1 MEYFESN
8 INVIRSQI
16 KANKKYKE
24 ISNLFKQRFPE
35 VRRGFS
41 ERNLR
46 LFCSKHG
53 ISKLNEAEIDAVIQQ
68 CVSEVRLPA
77 FHLSFDFVLLYITL
91 FVKYQVGPTY
101 GRKMMTGYVRS
112 KGLPLSGKQ
121 VAKSLRR
128 VNPADHARRR
138 EDTVRRRNPVPYN
151 ALYYGNKL
159 HCDQNEKL
167 GMYGC
172 TFYALSD
179 GCSSRIIKLFSMPK
193 KNAVIIYA
201 HFRFVK

>member
-1 MEYFESN
+1 MSNIYISLITKKAERKISRGFSAFCLFTQSRKKSTFFTFLCFDFSAGSCQGESN

-16 KANKKYKE
+16 KANKTYKE

-53 ISKLNEAEIDAVIQQ
+53 ISKLNKAEIDAVIQQ

-91 FVKYQVGPTY
+91 FET
-101 GRKMMTGYVRS
+101 
-112 KGLPLSGKQ
+112 
-121 VAKSLRR
+121 
-128 VNPADHARRR
+128 N
-138 EDTVRRRNPVPYN
+138 
-151 ALYYGNKL
+151 
-159 HCDQNEKL
+159 
-167 GMYGC
+167 
-172 TFYALSD
+172 
-179 GCSSRIIKLFSMPK
+179 SS
-193 KNAVIIYA
+193 
-201 HFRFVK
+201 

>member
-77 FHLSFDFVLLYITL
+77 FHLSFDFEERGKKLKKLEKFLFLAFLRLVRYKYYSRKLLQFISKTNPKNIRL
-91 FVKYQVGPTY
+91 FM
-101 GRKMMTGYVRS
+101 RKG
-112 KGLPLSGKQ
+112 GLF
-121 VAKSLRR
+121 LR
-128 VNPADHARRR
+128 
-138 EDTVRRRNPVPYN
+138 
-151 ALYYGNKL
+151 
-159 HCDQNEKL
+159 
-167 GMYGC
+167 
-172 TFYALSD
+172 
-179 GCSSRIIKLFSMPK
+179 FS
-193 KNAVIIYA
+193 
-201 HFRFVK
+201 

>member
-16 KANKKYKE
+16 KANKTYKE
-24 ISNLFKQRFPE
+24 ISNLFMQRFPE

-53 ISKLNEAEIDAVIQQ
+53 ISKLNEAEIDAVIQE

-91 FVKYQVGPTY
+91 FETNSPQISGWTNLWAKNDD
-101 GRKMMTGYVRS
+101 
-112 KGLPLSGKQ
+112 GL
-121 VAKSLRR
+121 
-128 VNPADHARRR
+128 
-138 EDTVRRRNPVPYN
+138 
-151 ALYYGNKL
+151 
-159 HCDQNEKL
+159 
-167 GMYGC
+167 
-172 TFYALSD
+172 
-179 GCSSRIIKLFSMPK
+179 CS
-193 KNAVIIYA
+193 
-201 HFRFVK
+201 